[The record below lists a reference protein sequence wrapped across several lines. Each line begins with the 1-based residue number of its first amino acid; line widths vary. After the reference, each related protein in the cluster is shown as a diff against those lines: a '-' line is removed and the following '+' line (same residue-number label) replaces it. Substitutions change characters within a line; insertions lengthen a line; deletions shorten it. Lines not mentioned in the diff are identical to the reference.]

1 MKQTLRRDDIP
12 NIFRKIL
19 EHINNKLPFADSNLS
34 LVQF

>member
-19 EHINNKLPFADSNLS
+19 EQINIKLPLTN
-34 LVQF
+34 